1 MKRIVVF
8 ALALLTLGATAL
20 AQKSIPHSVRTFNG
34 VTPRRT
40 EIVLPQV
47 KGFNCYKADFHIHT
61 SYSDGRVTPA
71 GRVVEAWIDG
81 LDVIA
86 ITDHYES
93 RSGERKFL
101 KVIAPYNPDG
111 KPTAYQPASKA
122 KSIKAD
128 FNAIHQEAVAQVEK
142 SGYPMLIIKG
152 CEMARNEQ
160 THGHF
165 NALFLTDINGLYD
178 EDMEVAFRKVKEQG
192 GIVVHNHPAWRRNTS
207 DKTEFHERVYSEGL
221 VDGVEV
227 ANGYTFYPHIV
238 RRCIDEGL
246 TMFGNTD
253 EHTMTAHRFSQAGVF
268 RTMTIVL
275 AKELSEKAIKDAV
288 LKHRTIAYSG
298 GCLIGEESWLVE
310 FLNAAVDCRLTKVNE
325 KNNEHTYMLTNNSSI
340 TLRLRRGRTIYELQ
354 PFRPLMVNFGKDKEE
369 VEATRPLFSIENM
382 WVADYKHPKVTIEID
397 K

>member
-8 ALALLTLGATAL
+8 ALALLTLGATAV

-152 CEMARNEQ
+152 CEMARDEQ

-192 GIVVHNHPAWRRNTS
+192 GIII
-207 DKTEFHERVYSEGL
+207 FCM
-221 VDGVEV
+221 
-227 ANGYTFYPHIV
+227 I
-238 RRCIDEGL
+238 
-246 TMFGNTD
+246 
-253 EHTMTAHRFSQAGVF
+253 
-268 RTMTIVL
+268 
-275 AKELSEKAIKDAV
+275 
-288 LKHRTIAYSG
+288 
-298 GCLIGEESWLVE
+298 
-310 FLNAAVDCRLTKVNE
+310 
-325 KNNEHTYMLTNNSSI
+325 
-340 TLRLRRGRTIYELQ
+340 
-354 PFRPLMVNFGKDKEE
+354 MVMSTGMK
-369 VEATRPLFSIENM
+369 M
-382 WVADYKHPKVTIEID
+382 
-397 K
+397 